1 MGRVDEADCAALI
14 ALNGLRNK
22 FAHNLETKLD
32 EGNEAQLYKSFSKRQ
47 QTFVDELRD
56 TVGLDHTGRLR
67 CDLAGLII
75 ATNEVHA

>member
-1 MGRVDEADCAALI
+1 MI

-47 QTFVDELRD
+47 QTFVDDLRD
-56 TVGLDHTGRLR
+56 TDGLDHAGRFR

-75 ATNEVHA
+75 ATNEFHA